1 VVEFSALIRDSGL
14 MSMAEAK
21 KVFALVQHASD
32 SGHAS
37 SGGHGGHAA
46 AAASHAG
53 GAHAPL
59 PPPPPPVYDDDDLMT
74 FAEFL
79 SGVAKIGMWKYH
91 AAGGS
96 LAVKI
101 NKAVETVC
109 ALWTDADEEEA
120 GGQDGGGVA
129 ASVSDITQ
137 SRIF

>member
-1 VVEFSALIRDSGL
+1 MQVVEFSALIRDSGL

-32 SGHAS
+32 SGR
-37 SGGHGGHAA
+37 
-46 AAASHAG
+46 ASHAG
-53 GAHAPL
+53 GAHAHP

-79 SGVAKIGMWKYH
+79 GGVAKIGMWKYH

-137 SRIF
+137 SRIL